1 VIDILGYVVSIN
13 LYKCQQPPKKKVVQ
27 SIATKFASTNIQEN
41 TQFLLEN
48 RIIIKNQKCNPTGD
62 ADEYWLALFNTYCMA
77 DVDSYRGA
85 YDALKLEHNFNKIY
99 LIDGYR
105 RVYKLY

>member
-1 VIDILGYVVSIN
+1 VSASTKEKSI
-13 LYKCQQPPKKKVVQ
+13 Q
-27 SIATKFASTNIQEN
+27 SIATTFASTNIQEN
-41 TQFLLEN
+41 TEFLLEN
-48 RIIIKNQKCNPTGD
+48 RIVIKNQKCNAND
-62 ADEYWLALFNTYCMA
+62 YADEYWLALFNTYCMA